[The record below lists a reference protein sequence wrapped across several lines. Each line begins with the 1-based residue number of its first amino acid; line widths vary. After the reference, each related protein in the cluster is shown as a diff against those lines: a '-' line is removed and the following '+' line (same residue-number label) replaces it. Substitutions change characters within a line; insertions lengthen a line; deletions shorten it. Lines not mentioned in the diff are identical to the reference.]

1 MKLTPV
7 KKFFVTGIGTAIALA
22 AVIAAYA
29 WVYGRIAD
37 SALALQR
44 SDTDIASRRKEQ
56 EQAGDLK
63 TLLREHRGDFD
74 RMRALSVSRANPV
87 AFLKKFEAIA
97 AMARTAI
104 TIDLDNREVA
114 GNALSFRFTVEGA
127 EENVLAVFRLIE
139 TAPYELTI
147 DDLSIQHIEDSARV
161 RLRVGIRVNAS
172 P

>member
-7 KKFFVTGIGTAIALA
+7 KKFFLTGIGTALALA

-37 SALALQR
+37 STLALQR
-44 SDTDIASRRKEQ
+44 SDADIASRRKEQ

-74 RMRALSVSRANPV
+74 RMRALSVSRANPA
-87 AFLKKFEAIA
+87 AFLKKFESIA
-97 AMARTAI
+97 AAARTAI
-104 TIDLDNREVA
+104 TIDLDNREIA
-114 GNALSFRFTVEGA
+114 ADTLAFRFAVEGA
-127 EENVLAVFRLIE
+127 EENVLAVLKLIE

-147 DDLSIQHIEDSARV
+147 DDLSIQYAEDSAKT
-161 RLRVGIRVNAS
+161 RLRVGIRVKAS